1 MLPNLGA
8 LARGDAAAT
17 GGPVSQGS
25 QPPPASQ
32 APRPNDG
39 AEPPHEVHL
48 IEGVVRAVLAQ
59 LGDADDPEA
68 ACALVKSF
76 CDTDTFHKWA
86 CYPGDPTDPQ
96 NPWRVITKRVFKSTD
111 VDRALFAHD
120 ELLETDPKR
129 AFKRACFDRAAA
141 RVVGL
146 KFLTHALDGVKKRA
160 YGDWGRNATDDDL
173 SRSEMHE
180 TEGWSAVDV
189 MHDFEQDFPIT
200 VKFNEWKLLARQ
212 KYKKSDDKF
221 KIFDVRAIGTERTDA
236 TLTAAKFGVEGTEEW
251 PQVAWHRAGWEM
263 LKDMTLWTRNPT
275 NWLAEE
281 EPWKEF
287 WERADESVH
296 ALAERVGRATVW
308 VWRKAD
314 GGHIE
319 IADEHT
325 NIAEACVRAFPL
337 MEFSNK

>member
-8 LARGDAAAT
+8 LARGDAAT

-32 APRPNDG
+32 APRPNDEAG
-39 AEPPHEVHL
+39 APKPPHAAHS

-68 ACALVKSF
+68 ACATVESF
-76 CDTDTFHKWA
+76 CATDRFHNWA

-111 VDRALFAHD
+111 VDKALFAHD
-120 ELLETDPKR
+120 ELLKTDPKK

-146 KFLTHALDGVKKRA
+146 RFLPYALRGVKETL
-160 YGDWGRNATDDDL
+160 YDNQQTYDVEDGDFDVEASD
-173 SRSEMHE
+173 
-180 TEGWSAVDV
+180 VDA
-189 MHDFEQDFPIT
+189 MADFEQRACPIT
-200 VKFNEWKLLARQ
+200 AKFSEWEMVADQ
-212 KYKKSDDKF
+212 KYEKSDDKF
-221 KIFDVRAIGTERTDA
+221 KIFDTWTSHGR
-236 TLTAAKFGVEGTEEW
+236 EEAQSLGFLQGRGW
-251 PQVAWHRAGWEM
+251 PQTSWHAHGWKV
-263 LKDMTLWTRNPT
+263 LKDMSVWPPDGAFV
-275 NWLAEE
+275 LAPRREDE
-281 EPWKEF
+281 DWSSF
-287 WERADESVH
+287 FGRADDAVH

-319 IADEHT
+319 ITDEHT
-325 NIAEACVRAFPL
+325 RIAEKCVRVFPA
-337 MEFSNK
+337 MEFSNE